1 MSFVANRSRDSPLNE
16 RKKLRKVLT
25 SIAAFMVLSAGIAE
39 DTSKAKGTEGK
50 VPVPPLM
57 NGGIAGLWYRE
68 HAFIEKEYG
77 EFELLNYDNVDVE
90 QPRDSLT
97 ARSWKLTAMGDFLP
111 GKKIQYAA
119 LARIKGRADGTL
131 LVMFEWTDPTDT
143 TRSHGVFYHSFIGK
157 NPLLVRKRQGLA
169 DAVDTLEFS
178 CSDLERVCGRAYYRE
193 KNNSF
198 SFDVVD
204 KD

>member
-1 MSFVANRSRDSPLNE
+1 LRSAL
-16 RKKLRKVLT
+16 V
-25 SIAAFMVLSAGIAE
+25 SITALMILSVGFSE
-39 DTSKAKGTEGK
+39 DTLKRERTEVK
-50 VPVPPLM
+50 IPVPPFM

-68 HAFIEKEYG
+68 HAFIQNEYG
-77 EFELLNYDNVDVE
+77 EFELLNYGNVDAE

-97 ARSWKLTAMGDFLP
+97 AHSWKLTAMGDFLP
-111 GKKIQYAA
+111 GKELQYAA

-143 TRSHGVFYHSFIGK
+143 TRPHGVFYHSFIGK
-157 NPLLVRKRQGLA
+157 NPLLVRKKQGL
-169 DAVDTLEFS
+169 DNAVDTLEFS

-193 KNNSF
+193 KSNSF
-198 SFDVVD
+198 AFDVVD